1 MPKPE
6 FKSIEKI
13 NLGADSHLELV
24 EVEGRKYVLKTYI
37 AHGGE
42 NAITKRNREFYYH
55 KELEKIGLNHF
66 KFHFLDF
73 IQSNQL
79 CFEYLENFH
88 TFDTINDSKEF
99 GKLSK
104 YVQDLW
110 EISKIEKTKFVE
122 EKDCKHASI
131 EDYFNYLKID
141 VLRCKTDPKY
151 AVLANKFIDELK
163 QVTTYLTLLHSDFH
177 EHNIGLVDREI
188 LFFDGGN
195 YSYLYG
201 HKYHDISRILMY
213 YPEGVIFD
221 NQEISP
227 RIKSFVDGFKFDY
240 KSVEF
245 QKFCYLQSLIMYNNP
260 WIEKRKEIA
269 DYLYQKLFL

>member
-6 FKSIEKI
+6 FKLIEKI

-24 EVEGRKYVLKTYI
+24 EVKGKKYILKTYI
-37 AHGGE
+37 ARAGE
-42 NAITKRNREFYYH
+42 KSITKRNREFYYH
-55 KELEKIGLNHF
+55 KELEKLGLNHF

-73 IQSNQL
+73 IQPDQL
-79 CFEYLENFH
+79 CFEFLENFT
-88 TFDTINDSKEF
+88 TFDTVNDPNEF
-99 GKLSK
+99 SRLSK
-104 YVQDLW
+104 YAQNLW
-110 EISKIEKTKFVE
+110 KISKIEKTKFVDE
-122 EKDCKHASI
+122 NDSKYASI

-141 VLRCKTDPKY
+141 ISRRKTDPKY
-151 AVLANKFIDELK
+151 VILANKFIHEMK
-163 QVTTYLTLLHSDFH
+163 HYTTYLTLLHSDFH
-177 EHNIGLVDREI
+177 EHNIGLVDNQI

-213 YPEGVIFD
+213 YPEGVIFK

-227 RIKSFVDGFKFDY
+227 RIKPFVDAFEFDY
-240 KSVEF
+240 SSDKF
-245 QKFCYLQSLIMYNNP
+245 QKFCYIQSLIMYNNP

-269 DYLYQKLFL
+269 EYLYQKLT